1 MVGVATLGPAVLYL
15 SGMDKGLKD
24 LRTTAANMAFIVAR
38 GNIKPLDLSV
48 AENFS
53 RGKMYSFLSLNW
65 G

>member
-1 MVGVATLGPAVLYL
+1 MTAT
-15 SGMDKGLKD
+15 
-24 LRTTAANMAFIVAR
+24 NMAFIVAR

-65 G
+65 GKYICQRPLDSGSSISSESKDS